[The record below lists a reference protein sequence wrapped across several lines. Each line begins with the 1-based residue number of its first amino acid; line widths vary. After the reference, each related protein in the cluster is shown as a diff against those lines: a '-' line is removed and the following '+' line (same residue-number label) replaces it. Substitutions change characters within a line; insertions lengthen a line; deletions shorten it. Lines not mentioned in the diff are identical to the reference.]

1 MSANLLTLLG
11 NITLDSGGC
20 PHPFISESLHPYTQG
35 CKSTTILLPMKYTD
49 MISKTPAVATAQR
62 TLWTSQATDPNAAS
76 PVPSRTG

>member
-35 CKSTTILLPMKYTD
+35 CEFIPDSILIQHTD
-49 MISKTPAVATAQR
+49 SVIQISAVVTAQR
-62 TLWTSQATDPNAAS
+62 ILWTSQATDPNAAS
-76 PVPSRTG
+76 PALSRTG